1 MQGMHGK
8 QKNAE
13 NADIKDL
20 DPSQKREKLSICNK
34 FFISL
39 L

>member
-13 NADIKDL
+13 NVDIKDL
-20 DPSQKREKLSICNK
+20 DPSQKREKLSINK